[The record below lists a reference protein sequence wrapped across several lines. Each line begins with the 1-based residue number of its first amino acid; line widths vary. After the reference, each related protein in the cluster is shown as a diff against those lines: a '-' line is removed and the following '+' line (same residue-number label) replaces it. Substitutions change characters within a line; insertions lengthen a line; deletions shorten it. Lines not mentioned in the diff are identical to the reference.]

1 LHCRL
6 VLTHPPKF
14 RPEPR
19 LANDR
24 FYALV
29 ERTWMLQ
36 QLPWAVLF
44 YAIGG
49 ASWLVWGI
57 CVRVSVCV
65 TGHWLVGHFAHRRGG
80 QSFIVE
86 GAAGQG
92 YNVACAGL
100 VSMGESWHN
109 NHHAFPES
117 AKMGLFPGQIDLGWW
132 LIKTFE
138 ACGLARNIKTPET
151 LPFRPGLRRLVHAG
165 GGLLSPQNV

>member
-1 LHCRL
+1 
-6 VLTHPPKF
+6 
-14 RPEPR
+14 
-19 LANDR
+19 
-24 FYALV
+24 
-29 ERTWMLQ
+29 
-36 QLPWAVLF
+36 VLF
-44 YAIGG
+44 CAIGA

-138 ACGLARNIKTPET
+138 ACGLATHIKTPEI
-151 LPFRPGLRRLVHAG
+151 LPFRPGLRRLAHAG